1 MATRLESLL
10 AERSWLMADGATGT
24 NLFNMGL
31 EAGEAPEMWNVS
43 EPAKVRALYDGA
55 VGAGSDIFL
64 TNSFG
69 GNASRLKL
77 HEAEGRVFEL
87 NRIAA
92 EMPATP
98 RTPPGGRWW
107 WRARWGR
114 RARSWRRSGR

>member
-1 MATRLESLL
+1 
-10 AERSWLMADGATGT
+10 
-24 NLFNMGL
+24 MGL
-31 EAGEAPEMWNVS
+31 EAGEAPELWNES
-43 EPAKVRALYDGA
+43 EPGKVRALYDGA
-55 VGAGSDIFL
+55 IGAGSDLFL

-77 HEAEGRVFEL
+77 HDADGRGPMSSTASPP
-87 NRIAA
+87 RSRARR
-92 EMPATP
+92 